1 MDLSGL
7 ESVRLPLL
15 GVRETRG
22 IEVKLHVSF
31 FCPFHPTLEMF
42 YLHLVAVHKLSAELS
57 VSFMEIQTHVSCEKT
72 RNLVNVLTQL
82 VDIACF
88 AGIITCGLNT
98 ARSSFVALKTHNVIS
113 LPAMQRDRSSFK
125 CFDSLIGINSKLRV
139 TRFSKLVSF
148 FICSSFM
155 VVCFYFLILL
165 IYFFIN
171 L

>member
-1 MDLSGL
+1 MNPNIHDTGVALIGSHCISYSAATLCVLNPKVANGL
-7 ESVRLPLL
+7 VGVGKRKTSAL

-82 VDIACF
+82 VDVACF

-113 LPAMQRDRSSFK
+113 LPAMQ
-125 CFDSLIGINSKLRV
+125 
-139 TRFSKLVSF
+139 
-148 FICSSFM
+148 
-155 VVCFYFLILL
+155 
-165 IYFFIN
+165 
-171 L
+171 